1 MKHLIGTWKNSK
13 LPPPDPAELE
23 RFARRAAELARLPD
37 FGWNMAVEF
46 TDDELMI
53 RRNRELL
60 GHEGTT
66 DVITFPYFSGGEE
79 DLFLEDET
87 AIDAVVNLDAA
98 RREGAKRRGSSYSR
112 EAALYIVHALLHSA
126 GLDDLTPEDRRRMRR
141 RERAVMKKLAE
152 EDLLPR
158 FPEK

>member
-1 MKHLIGTWKNSK
+1 MKSLTTSWKNSE
-13 LPPPDPAELE
+13 LPPPDPEELA
-23 RFARRAAELARLPD
+23 RFARRAADLVRLPD

-79 DLFLEDET
+79 DLFLEGET

-98 RREGAKRRGSSYSR
+98 RREGAKRRSSSYAR

-152 EDLLPR
+152 EGLLPH

>member
-13 LPPPDPAELE
+13 LPPPDPEELE

-79 DLFLEDET
+79 DRFLEDET

-98 RREGAKRRGSSYSR
+98 RREGAKRPTSSYSR

-158 FPEK
+158 CPEK